1 MEKLVKDVGGHV
13 FKMPQP
19 ETPKQVI
26 ENGWF
31 SPDWYGTCI
40 TKTIFFSVQQQ
51 NNRIYLFFIYLLVCL
66 IQAPS
71 ISKRT

>member
-31 SPDWYGTCI
+31 SPDWCGNFAR
-40 TKTIFFSVQQQ
+40 KKIFFFS
-51 NNRIYLFFIYLLVCL
+51 F
-66 IQAPS
+66 
-71 ISKRT
+71 

>member
-31 SPDWYGTCI
+31 SPDWYGHVSQ
-40 TKTIFFSVQQQ
+40 KKIFFFQQQ
-51 NNRIYLFFIYLLVCL
+51 TILFI
-66 IQAPS
+66 
-71 ISKRT
+71 